1 MAPWRHLTR
10 KPISMLEPETEA
22 MRAPLDA
29 FLDQHLATVENAHLQ
44 AAMRYSVDAGGKRL
58 RPLLLLA
65 TVATFGGAVEAA
77 MPAAAALELVHT
89 YSLIHD
95 DLPEMD
101 NDDLRRGQPTSH
113 KKFDVA
119 TAVLAGDALQ
129 SEAFTLLGQLAAQPQ
144 VQVALLQT
152 LAAAIGGNGMVGG
165 QVMDMDSQG
174 HTISLDDLKQLQR
187 LKTGALLEAAVV
199 MGGQLAN
206 VEAATLGALRAFAA
220 HFGLAFQIQDDIN
233 DLTKTAAQLGKTPNK
248 DLAEHKATFPAL
260 LGLAGSR
267 EALQREVAEAAAS
280 LTKLNQPAPQL
291 SAFLTYFETR

>member
-1 MAPWRHLTR
+1 ML
-10 KPISMLEPETEA
+10 KPDTEA
-22 MRAPLDA
+22 LRAPLNA

-65 TVATFGGAVEAA
+65 TVATFGGEVEAA

-101 NDDLRRGQPTSH
+101 NDDLRRGQPTAH

-129 SEAFTLLGQLAAQPQ
+129 SEAFTLLGQLTAQPQ

-174 HTISLDDLKQLQR
+174 QTISLADLKQLQR

-206 VEAATLGALRAFAA
+206 VDAATFGALRAFAA

-248 DLAEHKATFPAL
+248 DVAEHKATFPAL

-267 EALQREVAEAAAS
+267 EALQQEVAAAAAS
-280 LTKLNQPAPQL
+280 LATLNQPAPQL